1 MNGLI
6 KSKLE
11 FYKNSITES
20 GIDKVNYLEILKE
33 YDLSELGKKPDY
45 AGFYLSINF
54 RIKLIDNLRISKK

>member
-1 MNGLI
+1 MNEWSD

-33 YDLSELGKKPDY
+33 YDLSELAKSLTY
-45 AGFYLSINF
+45 ARIFISSISGLNL
-54 RIKLIDNLRISKK
+54 LII